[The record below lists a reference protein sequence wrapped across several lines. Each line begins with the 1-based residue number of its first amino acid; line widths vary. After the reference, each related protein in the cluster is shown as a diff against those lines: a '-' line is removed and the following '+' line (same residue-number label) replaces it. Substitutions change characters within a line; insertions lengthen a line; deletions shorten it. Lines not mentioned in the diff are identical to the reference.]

1 MLQRFFWTIC
11 ILFIVLLALLALGS
25 FFGLPS
31 YAIALGALL
40 LLVGAFGVLY
50 QKVVA
55 PIAQAI
61 GLLSSLKARDTATR
75 QSIKNRFVALAQKE
89 PLIQSL
95 LKDPYDLFALL
106 IDLSEHYSDSAA
118 KNSISTAQLMFS
130 IDAMSKKLEEKA
142 HSIGQISESAQNIFE
157 HVNRVSTNSQEA
169 SSFAKLSMSESRK
182 SIDELNEI
190 ITNMTNIN
198 AQTADASLKVNELKE
213 KSLTIQNVTTV
224 IDDIA
229 DQTNLLALNAAIEAA
244 RAGEHG
250 RGFAVVADEVR
261 NLAERTS
268 KSTSEVTI
276 IIKQIQQD
284 TIDVFSSIEAL
295 RNEVNRASQK
305 VQSVGEEIKNFIQNA
320 EKIEE
325 QIEHIAKSSDYNS
338 DQLLTI
344 RDAIDKISDQLES
357 GTKEMK
363 SISGQTQTI
372 IGSAENAHEN
382 LSAFSMDEY
391 HEQMYQKC
399 LGAKKAIEDI
409 FENAIQS
416 GKLSVEDIFDTHFKP
431 IPNTNP
437 QKFTNRYDAFTDQAF
452 PAVIDTL
459 LKENSQTLYYS
470 IAMDKAG
477 YISTHNYIA
486 RQPLTGDYQKDLFG
500 NRSKRIFTD
509 SGVRGANHEKRVL
522 LQTYIRENGDIMHD
536 ISIPIY
542 VRGRHWGGFRIGY
555 RPKP

>member
-1 MLQRFFWTIC
+1 MLERSYR
-11 ILFIVLLALLALGS
+11 LLGS
-25 FFGLPS
+25 FFIIAS
-31 YAIALGALL
+31 VCIALSVALGVPVFLALGLEVGLL
-40 LLVGAFGVLY
+40 LSFVLTVY
-50 QKVVA
+50 VKMIR
-55 PIAQAI
+55 PLSQAI
-61 GLLSSLKARDTATR
+61 RLFSDLKARA
-75 QSIKNRFVALAQKE
+75 KNAREKTKHSFNALEKDE
-89 PLIQSL
+89 PLIREL
-95 LKDPYDLFALL
+95 LGEPYELIALL
-106 IDLSEHYSDSAA
+106 IELSEHYSNSAA
-118 KNSISTAQLMFS
+118 RNSISTARLMFS

-142 HSIGQISESAQNIFE
+142 HSIGKISESAQNIFE
-157 HVNRVSTNSQEA
+157 HVNRVSTNSQDA
-169 SSFAKLSMSESRK
+169 SSFAKLSMSESKK
-182 SIDELNEI
+182 SVQELSEI
-190 ITNMTNIN
+190 IANMANIN
-198 AQTADASLKVNELKE
+198 AQTADASRKVNELKE
-213 KSLTIQNVTTV
+213 KSLNIQNVTTV

-268 KSTSEVTI
+268 KSTNEVTI
-276 IIKQIQQD
+276 IVKQIQQD

-295 RNEVNRASQK
+295 RHEIDRASQT

-325 QIEHIAKSSDYNS
+325 QIDRIATSSHYNS

-363 SISGQTQTI
+363 SISGQTQAI
-372 IGSAENAHEN
+372 IGSAESAHEN
-382 LSAFSMDEY
+382 LSAFAMDEY

-399 LGAKKAIEDI
+399 LGAKKAIEAI
-409 FENAIQS
+409 FEEAIQR
-416 GKLSVEDIFDTHFKP
+416 GQLSIDDIFDTNFKP
-431 IPNTNP
+431 IEGTDP

-452 PAVIDTL
+452 PTVVDTL
-459 LKENSQTLYYS
+459 MKENKQTLFYAV
-470 IAMDKAG
+470 AMHKSG
-477 YISTHNYIA
+477 YISTHNA
-486 RQPLTGDYQKDLFG
+486 RAPLSGDYQKDLFQ

-542 VRGRHWGGFRIGY
+542 VRARHWGGFRIGY
-555 RPKP
+555 KPKS